1 MKKLFY
7 IVVIFFWVIPS
18 GFAQLKSYSFE
29 EAEKLASQSPKPIVV
44 YIHTNWCKYCAM
56 MENST
61 LKNPDIIQ
69 MLNTQFYFVILN
81 AENKNDITFNN
92 YVFKYKPTGE
102 NTGIH
107 ELATALATVNKQ
119 VSYPTITILDAK
131 KDILFQKQSYLKAKE
146 LIQILEKTQ
155 EIAIFEKNSFPNP

>member
-1 MKKLFY
+1 MRNLFY
-7 IVVIFFWVIPS
+7 ITMIFFWAIPS

-29 EAEKLASQSPKPIVV
+29 EAEKLSKENPKPIAVFV
-44 YIHTNWCKYCAM
+44 HTDWCKYCRM

-61 LKNPDIIQ
+61 FKNPEIIKI
-69 MLNTQFYFVILN
+69 LNERFYFVPLD
-81 AENKNDITFNN
+81 AETKSDITFNN
-92 YVFKYKPTGE
+92 YIFKYKPTGQ

-107 ELATALATVNKQ
+107 ELATALATVNNQ

-131 KDILFQKQSYLKAKE
+131 KDILFQKQSYIKAKE
-146 LIQILEKTQ
+146 LIPLLEKTQ